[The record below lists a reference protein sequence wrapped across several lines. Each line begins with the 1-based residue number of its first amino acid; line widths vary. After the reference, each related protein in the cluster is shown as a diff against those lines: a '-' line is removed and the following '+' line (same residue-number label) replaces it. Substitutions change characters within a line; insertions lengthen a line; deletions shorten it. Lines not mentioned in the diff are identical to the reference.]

1 MNAHNRF
8 VVAFLVACALAAQTV
23 DVVKVISKKSERKA
37 ELPGEFMP
45 YQSVAVRPKVTGFVE
60 RVNVDRG

>member
-1 MNAHNRF
+1 MNAHNRL
-8 VVAFLVACALAAQTV
+8 VSAFLLACALSAQIV

-45 YQSVAVRPKVTGFVE
+45 
-60 RVNVDRG
+60 